1 MHHRHDVKMAI
12 EDTWP
17 KEKKRKRKVT
27 RRMEVKW
34 KNTFVILDKSV
45 LIRSKIV

>member
-17 KEKKRKRKVT
+17 KEKSQNGG
-27 RRMEVKW
+27 EVEEHLR
-34 KNTFVILDKSV
+34 NS
-45 LIRSKIV
+45 

>member
-17 KEKKRKRKVT
+17 KEKKRKRKV
-27 RRMEVKW
+27 RMEVKW